1 MRFAGEKEG
10 RFPWIPGSTAGIGST
25 TEEGAA
31 GAWGTERAV
40 PKTVGSG
47 CWLESTRGRG
57 GVSAGLTDE
66 VLSVGVES
74 AEGMSTS
81 DEGGTS

>member
-31 GAWGTERAV
+31 GAWGTEKSY
-40 PKTVGSG
+40 P
-47 CWLESTRGRG
+47 
-57 GVSAGLTDE
+57 
-66 VLSVGVES
+66 
-74 AEGMSTS
+74 
-81 DEGGTS
+81 